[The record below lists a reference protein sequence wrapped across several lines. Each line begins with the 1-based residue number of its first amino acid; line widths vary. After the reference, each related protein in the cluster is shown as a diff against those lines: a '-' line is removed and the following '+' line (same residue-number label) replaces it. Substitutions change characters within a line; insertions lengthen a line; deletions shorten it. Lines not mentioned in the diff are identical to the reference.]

1 MPDWFIVIH
10 ARTQQVSVMKRKSK
24 FLTILLLLP
33 LMSVAQQDIV
43 SEDLGQEIDLQ
54 ALIKQ
59 CEDCH
64 GPRGNSTRED
74 VPKLAGKSVAA
85 IEESITQF
93 YYYER
98 HCPTKTPVHDG
109 KQGNP
114 SDMCTMANSL
124 SKAEIKALAEYFST
138 Q

>member
-1 MPDWFIVIH
+1 MH
-10 ARTQQVSVMKRKSK
+10 AKTQQVSVMKKKIK
-24 FLTILLLLP
+24 FLALLMLLP
-33 LMSVAQQDIV
+33 LMSVAQQDVV

-59 CEDCH
+59 CEGCH

-74 VPKLAGKSVAA
+74 VPKLAGQPVAS

-98 HCPTKTPVHDG
+98 HCPTKTPVYEG
-109 KQGNP
+109 NEGNP
-114 SDMCTMANSL
+114 LDMCTVANSL
-124 SKAEIKALAEYFST
+124 SKAEITALAEYFST

>member
-1 MPDWFIVIH
+1 MMNK
-10 ARTQQVSVMKRKSK
+10 AKL
-24 FLTILLLLP
+24 LTILLLLS
-33 LMSVAQQDIV
+33 LMSVAQQDVV
-43 SEDLGQEIDLQ
+43 SEDLEQEIDLQ

-59 CEDCH
+59 CEGCH

-74 VPKLAGKSVAA
+74 VPTLAGKPVAA

-109 KQGNP
+109 NEGNP
-114 SDMCTMANSL
+114 SDMCTVANSL
-124 SKAEIKALAEYFST
+124 SKAEIQALAEYFST